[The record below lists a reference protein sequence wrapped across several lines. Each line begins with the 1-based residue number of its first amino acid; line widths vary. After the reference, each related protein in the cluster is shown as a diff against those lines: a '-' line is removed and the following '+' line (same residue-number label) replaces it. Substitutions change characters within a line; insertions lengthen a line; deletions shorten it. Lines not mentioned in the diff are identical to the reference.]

1 MSTVAT
7 TPTPEAKA
15 VANGWV
21 ALLGFSFLAFLVG
34 AAVQIGLMMLMD
46 NLYGACVQSMGPCPP
61 GSEYTPWQ
69 EVAVTIPTYL
79 IWITPAIV
87 AARKG
92 QGSQREVCRRARPD
106 GWWPGPDR
114 AGDGCRVPDVV
125 DPRDLT
131 PVHSTRSDPPS
142 IGMRLPEM

>member
-1 MSTVAT
+1 MAMSTVAT

-21 ALLGFSFLAFLVG
+21 ALLGFTFLAFLVG

-46 NLYGACVQSMGPCPP
+46 NLYGACVQSMGPCPQ

-92 QGSQREVCRRARPD
+92 QRLTAR
-106 GWWPGPDR
+106 GVHGGRGLMVGGLVLIALVTVAGFLMWWIPG
-114 AGDGCRVPDVV
+114 
-125 DPRDLT
+125 
-131 PVHSTRSDPPS
+131 
-142 IGMRLPEM
+142 I